1 MDVTDAVK
9 SRFSARSFLSKPVA
23 KHLVTEIL
31 RQAGQAPSGA
41 NMQPWKVHAISGGPL
56 QHLIG
61 AALESMRR
69 GVTETSEYP
78 MYPTPLPDPFK
89 SRRFETG
96 MGLYNALGIAR
107 TDQEARNIQLLENFR
122 FFGAPIGLIFTID
135 KMFVPGQLGD
145 LGMFIQ
151 NVMLLARQYGLHSCP
166 QGAWQMVNQT
176 VHSVLDIPDQDMIY
190 CGLAL
195 GYADDDHPANSFHPP
210 RIPVESFTRFVG
222 FDEQ

>member
-23 KHLVTEIL
+23 KQLVTEIL

-41 NMQPWKVHAISGGPL
+41 NMQPWKVHVISGAPMQQL
-56 QHLIG
+56 VG

-69 GVTETSEYP
+69 GVSETPEYP
-78 MYPTPLPDPFK
+78 MYPTPLPDPFR

-96 MGLYNALGIAR
+96 MGLYKALGIER
-107 TDQEARNIQLLENFR
+107 SDQEARNIQLLENFR
-122 FFGAPIGLIFTID
+122 FFGAPVGMIFTID

-151 NVMLLARQYGLHSCP
+151 NVMLLARQYGLALLPTRGVANGQSDCSPCVGHPGSGFDLLRAGPWICRRRPSSQFVSAATHSCRI
-166 QGAWQMVNQT
+166 
-176 VHSVLDIPDQDMIY
+176 L
-190 CGLAL
+190 
-195 GYADDDHPANSFHPP
+195 HPI
-210 RIPVESFTRFVG
+210 RRF
-222 FDEQ
+222 